1 MVVFIDRDTQ
11 KVHNFPLE
19 PATKKGVAKALQMFA
34 DALGE
39 NKGKIYLDNCY
50 HHRDLMVVVVERQ
63 KS

>member
-39 NKGKIYLDNCY
+39 NKSPDKGDPPPCY
-50 HHRDLMVVVVERQ
+50 CDTKRGCVKLLFL
-63 KS
+63 